1 MNLKCK
7 LSVMCDNS
15 SSLSSIALMFFIY
28 IVVRRYKKHI
38 TEDKSTLL
46 AMKNKVKNDVKQ

>member
-1 MNLKCK
+1 
-7 LSVMCDNS
+7 MCDNS